1 MYNIAFPVIIL
12 VPLIFVLVVLFIVP
26 VEKAILLLPMV
37 KMGTLGLS
45 GGPVGLRDPTR
56 PGYLSLNSRG

>member
-37 KMGTLGLS
+37 KMGQLGNS
-45 GGPVGLRDPTR
+45 VGLHDYTR
-56 PGYLSLNSRG
+56 PGILTTK